1 MKTHTNTQ
9 PKSKLA
15 FPGYSWIIVLL
26 SGLILFFSGPGQT
39 YNVSVFIDSYIES
52 EGWSRSAI
60 SGFYSAATLTAGLL
74 MPFSGRLI
82 DKKGHRFMTPVIAGS
97 LALACFWMSF
107 MQAPWMLVLGFVMIR
122 LFGQGSMT
130 LLSTTLTPQWFHRKQ
145 GIALSI
151 ASLGGVAG
159 PALIPIISTYL
170 ILHYGASLAWRF
182 WAFWLLAL
190 MVPLAALLI
199 RNRPEDIGMA
209 PDGRM
214 AYEADS
220 KDITSSKET
229 NPTAPMTPDWEPG
242 DATKTRTFWMMIYCM
257 LVPSMITTGITFH
270 IVSIISEKGFP
281 VTFAALILSI
291 TATVQLPVTFLIG
304 WACDRFPVYK
314 LKAFNYLLMAAAI
327 LLLLYS
333 PTKPFLILYAVIH
346 GISIS
351 ADHVSTSAWWPGN
364 FGRKHLATIRGMGMT
379 AMVIGSALG
388 PLPFG
393 FAYDTFGDY
402 QFILLT
408 MLLFPLLAFGA
419 ALISP
424 PPQQS

>member
-1 MKTHTNTQ
+1 MNEKIPQTE
-9 PKSKLA
+9 SKLA
-15 FPGYSWIIVLL
+15 FPGYSWIIVLI

-60 SGFYSAATLTAGLL
+60 SGFYSTATLTAGLL
-74 MPFSGRLI
+74 MPFSGRFI
-82 DKKGHRFMTPVIAGS
+82 DKKGHRFMTPVIAGF

-107 MQAPWMLVLGFVMIR
+107 MKAPWMLVLGFVMIR

-130 LLSTTLTPQWFHRKQ
+130 LLATTLTPQWFNRKQ

-151 ASLGGVAG
+151 AQVGGVAG

-170 ILHYGASLAWRF
+170 ILNFGASLAWRF
-182 WAFWLLAL
+182 WAFWLIAF
-190 MVPLAALLI
+190 MAPLGALLI

-209 PDGRM
+209 QDGRM
-214 AYEADS
+214 AYEVEATEGKPEES
-220 KDITSSKET
+220 TGT
-229 NPTAPMTPDWEPG
+229 TPAMTANWTPGE
-242 DATKTRTFWMMIYCM
+242 ATKTRTFWMMIYCM

-270 IVSIISEKGFP
+270 IVSIIGEKGFP
-281 VTFAALILSI
+281 VTFAALILSV
-291 TATVQLPVTFLIG
+291 TATVQLPVTFLAG

-314 LKAFNYLLMAAAI
+314 LKAFNYILMASAI

-333 PTKPFLILYAVIH
+333 PSKPLLVLYAVIH
-346 GISIS
+346 GISMS
-351 ADHVSTSAWWPGN
+351 TDHVSTSAWWPGN
-364 FGRKHLATIRGMGMT
+364 FGRKHLGTIRGMGMT

-393 FAYDTFGDY
+393 FAYDTFGNY
-402 QFILLT
+402 HFILLA
-408 MLLFPLLAFGA
+408 MLIFPALAFVA
-419 ALISP
+419 AMISP
-424 PPQQS
+424 PPSRS